1 MAIRTFKRKEIKFLL
16 TDEQYKTLIP
26 VLEQYMRP
34 DEYCIDGKEYGIY
47 NIYYDTDDNYL
58 IRQSLAKPYY
68 KEKLRLR
75 SYYSPAKPS
84 DKVFLEIKKKVGGI
98 VVKRRVTMT
107 LEQATKYIETGE
119 KPISNKYIQNQVFAE
134 LDAFL
139 NKYKVTPKQYIS
151 YKRQAYFGKDD
162 NNFRVTFDRNI
173 TTRRNDLRLSSNSY
187 GWQIINTTQHL
198 MEVKISQGIPLWLA
212 NAMAELGI
220 FRTSFSKYGTGYMQY
235 VYYQLHNAKEDTNER
250 KVISI
255 A

>member
-16 TDEQYKTLIP
+16 TDEQYKGLIP

-34 DEYCIDGKEYGIY
+34 DDYCIDGKEYGIY
-47 NIYYDTDDNYL
+47 NLYYDTDDNYL
-58 IRQSLAKPYY
+58 IRESIAKPYY

-75 SYYSPAKPS
+75 SYYSPAKPT
-84 DKVFLEIKKKVGGI
+84 DKVFLEIKKKIGGI

-107 LEQATKYIETGE
+107 LEEATRYIETGE

-139 NKYKVTPKQYIS
+139 KKYDVSPKQYIS

-162 NNFRVTFDRNI
+162 SNFRVTFDRNI
-173 TTRRNDLRLSSNSY
+173 TTRRNDLRLNSNSY
-187 GWQIINTTQHL
+187 GWQIININQHL
-198 MEVKISQGIPLWLA
+198 MEIKISEGIPLWLA
-212 NAMAELGI
+212 KSMAELGI

-235 VYYQLHNAKEDTNER
+235 VYHQLYNNNTENKER

>member
-16 TDEQYKTLIP
+16 TDEQYNALIP
-26 VLEQYMRP
+26 ILEQYMRP

-47 NIYYDTDDNYL
+47 NLYYDTEDNYL
-58 IRQSLAKPYY
+58 IRESLSKPYY

-75 SYYSPAKPS
+75 SYYSPAKPT
-84 DKVFLEIKKKVGGI
+84 DKVFLEIKKKIGGI

-107 LEQATKYIETGE
+107 LEEATKYIETGE
-119 KPISNKYIQNQVFAE
+119 KPVSNKYIQNQVFAE

-139 NKYKVTPKQYIS
+139 KTYSVTPKQYIS

-162 NNFRVTFDRNI
+162 SNFRVTFDRNI

-187 GWQIINTTQHL
+187 GWQIIAPTQHL
-198 MEVKISQGIPLWLA
+198 MEIKISEGIPLWLA
-212 NAMAELGI
+212 SAMAELGI
-220 FRTSFSKYGTGYMQY
+220 FRTNFSKYGTGYKQY
-235 VYYQLHNAKEDTNER
+235 IYHQLHMDNQEER